1 MPKVEAAEDVALTR
15 RVIPD
20 GGISSVD
27 LFLSRRKTARPSG
40 RLFCSGEVLSY
51 PHLKAPES
59 LAWWCEKCPSTPKR
73 IAKSPPMSYH
83 VSSHMTGNMVDHY
96 YTGYTF

>member
-27 LFLSRRKTARPSG
+27 LFLFQEEDGATIRPPILL
-40 RLFCSGEVLSY
+40 R
-51 PHLKAPES
+51 
-59 LAWWCEKCPSTPKR
+59 
-73 IAKSPPMSYH
+73 
-83 VSSHMTGNMVDHY
+83 
-96 YTGYTF
+96 